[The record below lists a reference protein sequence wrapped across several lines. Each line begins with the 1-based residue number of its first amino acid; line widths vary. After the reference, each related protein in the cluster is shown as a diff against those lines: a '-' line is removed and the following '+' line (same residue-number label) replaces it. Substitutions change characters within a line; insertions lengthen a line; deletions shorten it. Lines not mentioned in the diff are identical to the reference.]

1 MNCDKICDLIWLH
14 LFSISDVV
22 IDSYYGVLSS
32 KGNRHYESKINMEQR
47 HNLKLILSAV
57 QRETKDATIS
67 QNLGGRF
74 PTKFKC

>member
-1 MNCDKICDLIWLH
+1 MY
-14 LFSISDVV
+14 LFAVSDVV

-47 HNLKLILSAV
+47 HHLKLIMSAV
-57 QRETKDATIS
+57 KRETKDATIS
-67 QNLGGRF
+67 QILGGLF